1 MKGNIIYIL
10 LITIGIIIL
19 IFILK
24 NTLWQKEFLDN
35 MFKNFFGKIFGS

>member
-1 MKGNIIYIL
+1 MKSNIIYIL